1 MPMNKIEMMRKLDS
15 LFDQL
20 DREHAFGAIEIE
32 IRDGKPVVMR
42 TTKTD
47 KLTDTTGENNRGQRT
62 YR

>member
-1 MPMNKIEMMRKLDS
+1 VTKPEILKRLDS

-20 DREHAFGAIEIE
+20 ERERQFGAIEIE

-42 TTKTD
+42 TIKTD
-47 KLTDTTGENNRGQRT
+47 KLTDTTGENNRGQKA

>member
-1 MPMNKIEMMRKLDS
+1 MNKLEIMRKLDT

-20 DREHAFGAIEIE
+20 ERERTFGAIEIE

-47 KLTDTTGENNRGQRT
+47 KLTDTGENNRGQRT